1 MTPNEI
7 KEAKDRHKE
16 RKKEYYSLTNPI
28 NDMKCKLENIHKT
41 RRRSIAYKQLKLAL
55 QAYEQQIRDD
65 FYRYEKQVANREL
78 TNEMKQLQQS
88 LNRERKL
95 REGLE
100 SKIKE
105 ASESS
110 GLFIKYV
117 REKLKF

>member
-7 KEAKDRHKE
+7 KEARDRHKE